1 MSLILDSACDLNISS
16 HLELSSK
23 SKKML
28 TIGSRLVRN
37 NTAALWDGEM
47 GKYCCGDFVLAL
59 GLKSFGIDLQH
70 AWPMFTGERP
80 STIPFNDRLDYWCGP
95 QHHSTI
101 LVRKIWRHL
110 PNSKKAGQTKLYACL
125 SLQTSGCA
133 DFSLQ
138 IPLTHSEIFK
148 DFIVPSLPSYR
159 DNWDGTFAVEAGE
172 FLQKPELALDSTS
185 FEQCSS
191 ACQDDEKCFQY
202 SHHNNTCYIGRTI
215 RLGFAKEADQG
226 GLWRSGWD
234 IARISNWL
242 QIQPECGEASFPA
255 PGSYETG

>member
-95 QHHSTI
+95 AVSFHH
-101 LVRKIWRHL
+101 LG
-110 PNSKKAGQTKLYACL
+110 PE
-125 SLQTSGCA
+125 
-133 DFSLQ
+133 DM
-138 IPLTHSEIFK
+138 E
-148 DFIVPSLPSYR
+148 
-159 DNWDGTFAVEAGE
+159 TFAE
-172 FLQKPELALDSTS
+172 FEESRPNKTVCLL
-185 FEQCSS
+185 
-191 ACQDDEKCFQY
+191 
-202 SHHNNTCYIGRTI
+202 
-215 RLGFAKEADQG
+215 
-226 GLWRSGWD
+226 
-234 IARISNWL
+234 ISPNVWL
-242 QIQPECGEASFPA
+242 C
-255 PGSYETG
+255 